1 MCEPKD
7 NEGTMPALPAD
18 ADQEA
23 QPAGPPQHGF
33 RGDPGAEGPLT
44 QPRGL
49 TVAISREAGARGT
62 TIARKLGELLGWQV
76 FDQELLDYLL
86 LDDTGRARLLAEV
99 PGPAREWADAHLAR
113 LQRDRRVDADTDTL
127 TLFRLVLAVAA
138 RGDAVIVGRAAG
150 ALLSVKTTL
159 HVRVIAPLEERISYL
174 AQLLRLPRSE
184 AAVEARS
191 RDDRRAKFLART
203 VHQDP
208 HDLTHYDLIVNSSRF
223 GIEAAA
229 QSIGWAV
236 RTKQQFAELGEADQS
251 RGPHEWAGV

>member
-1 MCEPKD
+1 
-7 NEGTMPALPAD
+7 MPALPAD

-23 QPAGPPQHGF
+23 GPAGPPQHGF
-33 RGDPGAEGPLT
+33 RGDREAEGPLT
-44 QPRGL
+44 HPRGL

-86 LDDTGRARLLAEV
+86 LDDTGRARLLAEI
-99 PGPAREWADAHLAR
+99 PKAAQEWADAHMAR
-113 LQRDRRVDADTDTL
+113 LQHEHRLDADADTL
-127 TLFRLVLAVAA
+127 GLFRLLLAVAA
-138 RGDAVIVGRAAG
+138 RGDAVIVGRGAG
-150 ALLSVKTTL
+150 ALLPEKTTL
-159 HVRVIAPLEERISYL
+159 HVRVIAPLESRISYL

-203 VHQDP
+203 VHEDP
-208 HDLTHYDLIVNSSRF
+208 LDLTRYDLVVNSSRF

-229 QSIGWAV
+229 QAIGWAV

-251 RGPHEWAGV
+251 RGPNEWAGV